1 MAAVEHEDITLWLL
15 SVLCFVVVMAGFMVF
30 LVFQWRHRKTLPG
43 AQEPDA
49 AEDRLLILRSPP
61 PPQFSVKRATT
72 WLAVKST
79 SVQAVQSALS
89 LHNPKPCS
97 WAEGLS
103 GDRVQSL
110 FVSPPVAGWILVLG
124 PALPDPADD
133 IDVCYRFLADLSR
146 KLGHLQYFHLN
157 GVLNHHAW
165 VRADTGRIIR
175 AYAWAGKTL
184 WNQGPP
190 TPAEHTLQMKCYEYG
205 EAADPALFAS
215 AETLPAN
222 GDKVHLLAARW
233 SLDPGELGLRSA
245 GRERGIIGEASGLF

>member
-133 IDVCYRFLADLSR
+133 IDGTVFAVTPSELADADRYEVADYTRVAARLAS
-146 KLGHLQYFHLN
+146 GIQ
-157 GVLNHHAW
+157 AW
-165 VRADTGRIIR
+165 VYVASPDAR
-175 AYAWAGKTL
+175 AGK
-184 WNQGPP
+184 
-190 TPAEHTLQMKCYEYG
+190 
-205 EAADPALFAS
+205 F
-215 AETLPAN
+215 
-222 GDKVHLLAARW
+222 V
-233 SLDPGELGLRSA
+233 
-245 GRERGIIGEASGLF
+245 